1 MAPVSVRPRDSD
13 DFGNAA
19 SAVLVNL
26 GTHIADPVRRL
37 ETIRASVQDGKALIK
52 ELSFNEVMLYT
63 LVMATP
69 LVAPALMGLG
79 SRLPAANIVISNVPG
94 PRKPLFWN
102 GASLEGMYPVSIVYH
117 GMAVNITV
125 TSYAGSL
132 DFGIVA
138 CRRSVPRVQRIIDFL
153 EEGLVELET
162 AAS

>member
-1 MAPVSVRPRDSD
+1 
-13 DFGNAA
+13 
-19 SAVLVNL
+19 
-26 GTHIADPVRRL
+26 
-37 ETIRASVQDGKALIK
+37 
-52 ELSFNEVMLYT
+52 
-63 LVMATP
+63 
-69 LVAPALMGLG
+69 
-79 SRLPAANIVISNVPG
+79 
-94 PRKPLFWN
+94 
-102 GASLEGMYPVSIVYH
+102 MYPVSIVYH